1 MTPIERI
8 VLATR
13 NADKIREM
21 RKLFSSLP
29 VTEVVGVEEIADLPE
44 VIEDGATLRENALKK
59 ARAVA
64 EALGELCLADD
75 TGLEVDA
82 LGGAPGIYAARYAGE
97 EATYADNCAKLL
109 RELEGVEVSH
119 RGARFRTVMAAVD
132 PRGEGWECTVDG
144 VLEGRIL
151 VEPKGN
157 RGFGYD
163 PLFWTADLDRSLAEI
178 SLEEK
183 NRISHRARAARAM
196 REKLREYLVGA

>member
-1 MTPIERI
+1 LTPIERI

>member
-1 MTPIERI
+1 MTPTERI

-29 VTEVVGVEEIADLPE
+29 VTEVVGVEEIADLAE
-44 VIEDGATLRENALKK
+44 VIEDGTTLRENALKK
-59 ARAVA
+59 ARTVA

-109 RELEGVEVSH
+109 RELEGVGVSR